1 MKLLN
6 EGVNSLLLSIS
17 ETPLDA
23 LEPIDGHYEAQ
34 LAVGF
39 IEEAKKEFL
48 SEGWAF
54 NTDTNW
60 SFLPDSQGYITL
72 PDVAISVDPSAG
84 ENYTV
89 KSGRIYNLD
98 DKTFKFTAPV
108 ECDVIWE
115 EDFDNIPQVFAVAIL
130 AQAKERF
137 YATVVGVDATL
148 QFLQKEAFE
157 LMVKARRSEI
167 QMGDYSIFDDGYT
180 NRPMRRNTNPQA
192 IQ

>member
-17 ETPLDA
+17 ETPLAA
-23 LEPIDGHYEAQ
+23 LEPIDDHYEAE

-54 NTDTNW
+54 NTDENW

-72 PDVAISVDPSAG
+72 PDVAISVDPSGG

-89 KSGRIYNLD
+89 KSGRLYNLD
-98 DKTFKFTAPV
+98 DKTYKFETSV

-115 EDFDNIPQVFAVAIL
+115 EEFDNIPQIFAVAIL

-137 YATVVGVDATL
+137 YATVVGVDKTL

-157 LMVKARRSEI
+157 SMAKARRSELNI
-167 QMGDYSIFDDGYT
+167 GDYTIFDDGFT